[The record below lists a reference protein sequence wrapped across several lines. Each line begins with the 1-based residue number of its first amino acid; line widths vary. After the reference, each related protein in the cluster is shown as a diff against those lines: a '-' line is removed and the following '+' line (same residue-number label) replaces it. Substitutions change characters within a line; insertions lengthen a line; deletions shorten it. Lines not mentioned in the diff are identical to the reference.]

1 MCRRL
6 FWFGLLAL
14 MLSAPAH
21 AEQKQTLGPWDVHYL
36 AFNATFL
43 TPEIARSYG
52 IERSRFT
59 AIVNI
64 SVLDKQDQ
72 AAQQVTVE
80 GNARNLLGQVRQLSF
95 KRVQDGDAIYYFAPL
110 TIRNED
116 LWRFQI
122 SIRQGNEQQQLRFEQ
137 TFYVD

>member
-1 MCRRL
+1 MKS
-6 FWFGLLAL
+6 LLYFATLLL
-14 MLSAPAH
+14 MLSAPLH

-43 TPEIARSYG
+43 TPEVARSYG

-64 SVLDKQDQ
+64 SVLDQQDQ

-122 SIRQGNEQQQLRFEQ
+122 NIRQGNEQQQLRFEQ

>member
-1 MCRRL
+1 MKTVMSMTC
-6 FWFGLLAL
+6 LLL
-14 MLSAPAH
+14 MLISSVSY

-43 TPEIARSYG
+43 TPEVANSYG
-52 IERSRFT
+52 IQRSRFT

-64 SVLDKQDQ
+64 SVLDTQDQ
-72 AAQQVTVE
+72 SAQQVTIE
-80 GNARNLLGQVRQLSF
+80 ASARNLIGQVRQLSF
-95 KRVQDGDAIYYFAPL
+95 KRVQDGNAIYYFAPL
-110 TIRNED
+110 SVRNED

-122 SIRQGNEQQQLRFEQ
+122 TIQQGNEQQQLRFEQ

>member
-1 MCRRL
+1 MKQFIYL
-6 FWFGLLAL
+6 TTLL
-14 MLSAPAH
+14 MLLSMPLH

-59 AIVNI
+59 AIINV

-80 GNARNLLGQVRQLSF
+80 GNARNLLGQNRPLSF

-122 SIRQGNEQQQLRFEQ
+122 TIRQGNEQQQLRFEQ